1 MSQRSALRGMAGIAA
16 VFVVVWGVALSY
28 WRSTYRM
35 PSGQDLALVGIALP
49 VLLIAAFVGVRKAIA
64 ATRPS
69 TPAPA
74 APAQGADGAATSS
87 FADDE
92 SFKWTLALLDSSA
105 HLPAG
110 HTFEEIS
117 AAAQQGKVVGLHAE
131 LKQTDQ
137 TRIFASDVASVSL
150 DDFDQ
155 SLLSAE
161 AAAELADE
169 HRRALM
175 LAARALD
182 DLMERH
188 AVVVLPGD
196 ESTRPV
202 VPPFELHLLVPER
215 WQQVAPVLGAWL
227 DAHLALEQWS
237 PGVAHART
245 RIVVNP
251 AQALAVL
258 DDLNVTLNRDLSPAR
273 HIVLACD
280 SWLSQSEVSALE
292 SAGQLYGR
300 NRLDGHV
307 PGEGACALLLALQS
321 DNAALPVARI
331 HRVKMAERPVP
342 AAQSDEASSA
352 DSDTVVALLGS
363 ARTQTASPGWQMK
376 HCALVSDASQRGQV
390 RTEITAAAELAWSD
404 LDAQSRCQ
412 HLGLANG
419 ESGAVLALSA
429 VAVAGT
435 HCIDELQPAFAVSV
449 AAPLARAAVFVSPP
463 VPAPAETAEA
473 SETVAA

>member
-1 MSQRSALRGMAGIAA
+1 MSQRSTLRNVVGVAA
-16 VFVVVWGVALSY
+16 VFAVVWGVALFY
-28 WRSTYRM
+28 WKSIYRV
-35 PSGQDLALVGIALP
+35 PSVQDLALVGVALP

-64 ATRPS
+64 ATRP
-69 TPAPA
+69 PAPA
-74 APAQGADGAATSS
+74 PTARAPRAGGTAASS
-87 FADDE
+87 IADDE
-92 SFKWTLALLDSSA
+92 SFQWTLALLDSSL

-110 HTFEEIS
+110 HTADEIG
-117 AAAQQGKVVGLHAE
+117 AAAREGKVVGLHAE
-131 LKQTDQ
+131 LKLTDQ
-137 TRIFASDVASVSL
+137 TRVFASDVASVSL

-155 SLLSAE
+155 SLLDAE

-169 HRRALM
+169 HRRALI

-188 AVVVLPGD
+188 AVAAVPGHED
-196 ESTRPV
+196 TRPDL
-202 VPPFELHLLVPER
+202 PPFELHLLVPER
-215 WQQVAPVLGAWL
+215 WQQVAPTLANWL
-227 DAHLALEQWS
+227 DMRLAREQWS
-237 PGVAHART
+237 PSVTHARVQ
-245 RIVVNP
+245 IVANP
-251 AQALAVL
+251 AQALAAL
-258 DDLNVTLNRDLSPAR
+258 DNLNVTLNRDLSPAR

-280 SWLSQSEVSALE
+280 SQLSQSEVNALE

-321 DNAALPVARI
+321 ENAALPVARI
-331 HRVKMAERPVP
+331 HRVRVAERPIL
-342 AAQSDEASSA
+342 AGQAEEMSSA
-352 DSDTVVALLGS
+352 REDTIVDLLGS
-363 ARTQTASPGWQMK
+363 ARTQTAPSGWQMK
-376 HCALVSDASQRGQV
+376 NCTLVSDASQRSPA
-390 RTEITAAAELAWSD
+390 RTEITTAAEIAWSG

-429 VAVAGT
+429 VAMAGM

-463 VPAPAETAEA
+463 VPAPVETSEA
-473 SETVAA
+473 SEAVAA